1 MLIFEFVISYS
12 TVQHILVKPKVKGVE
27 EDEDLPDDVVYVA
40 YHYLIFYLYSLKTV
54 ILVFFQKVDVTVSFK
69 EMSTDC

>member
-1 MLIFEFVISYS
+1 M
-12 TVQHILVKPKVKGVE
+12 KPKVKGVE